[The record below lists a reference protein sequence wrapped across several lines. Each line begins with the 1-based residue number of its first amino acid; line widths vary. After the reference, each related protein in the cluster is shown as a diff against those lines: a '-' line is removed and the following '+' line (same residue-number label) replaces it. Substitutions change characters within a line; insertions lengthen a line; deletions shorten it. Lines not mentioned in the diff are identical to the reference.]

1 MSELGLIAPL
11 GGLVVI
17 VLFYMRRISV
27 GAAATAW
34 GGAWVVLYLAG
45 TLVSLPNAPEPLAAA
60 GHVLGTLFPVLLYAG
75 AVSFRD
81 GGPLPRGPLLVG
93 LGIGALRCALALADR
108 NTLALAISVPLEL
121 PFTIGAAW
129 VIWHAGRG
137 RRSFPEQMLPPTL
150 LLLAVVN
157 AADPIARM
165 VGLQMVPLVLA
176 WTSTCF
182 ATALLQI
189 AAFVERG
196 RDRERQLL
204 LERNLLHRIAR
215 TGTDTQ
221 GRQPVVE
228 AVARAVA
235 DAQWFD
241 VFGIWLVSADGK
253 SFDRAARIRSAEPP
267 HARFD
272 RFPADAPLLIPVLA
286 SEDPVMIAE
295 RRGSQPPRFHRFGLG
310 DVAAV
315 ALRVRGRTLG
325 IVLAGLGRDRS
336 LGEAEQRV
344 LGSITR
350 ELALVLAHVDSVE
363 ERERQA
369 TALAAERRQLRAL
382 VEAVP
387 VGILLADRNERITM
401 LSRVG
406 AEHFGLEDPEAWI
419 GRSVFETV
427 QAYAHRL
434 CEASASELAAG
445 LTKRESESFDGYEL
459 RFAKPVERVLR
470 VSARPVSSEDGV
482 PLGRVLVSLDV
493 TAEREFGE
501 RLQRAQRME
510 TLGTLASG
518 VAHDFNNQLT
528 AILGNARALE
538 SWLSPEPPARAALA
552 DLEAAAEH
560 CTELT
565 RGLLDFARQAPIAPQ
580 SVAMDKV
587 VHDVEALLRA
597 SLAPDVALRID
608 VVPGAFAHADPAQ
621 LRRVLTNL
629 ALNARDAV
637 GARGEIEI
645 AVRLAAS
652 NGKEG
657 STTPFLEILVGDTGS
672 GMDESTLERVFDPFF
687 TTKPHG
693 QGTGL
698 GLAIV
703 ARIVESHGASIE
715 VESQRGRG
723 TRFRIL
729 WPAAI
734 EVPREVEAAAPPVAG
749 GHECVLLAEDEP
761 AVRRL
766 ARAALER
773 HGYRVLEAGDGDEA
787 VALFEQHRSA
797 IDLVVVDFAMPRRN
811 GLDVIATVRADA
823 RSIPAVLMSGQGSL
837 ERDTALPERVIAL
850 EKPFRPD
857 ALASAVR
864 RALDSAEKP
873 DPA

>member
-17 VLFYMRRISV
+17 ALFYMRRISE

-34 GGAWVVLYLAG
+34 GSAWLVLYVAG
-45 TLVSLPNAPEPLAAA
+45 TLVSLPDAPEPLAAV

-75 AVSFRD
+75 SVSFRD
-81 GGPLPRGPLLVG
+81 GGPLPAGPLLAGLAVG
-93 LGIGALRCALALADR
+93 VIRSTLEFSDRNAVALALS
-108 NTLALAISVPLEL
+108 IPLEL

-150 LLLAVVN
+150 VLLAIVN
-157 AADPIARM
+157 AADPIARL

-196 RDRERQLL
+196 RGRERQLL
-204 LERNLLHRIAR
+204 LERNLLYRVAR
-215 TGTDTQ
+215 AGTETQ
-221 GRQPVVE
+221 GRKLALE
-228 AVARAVA
+228 AVALAVA
-235 DAQWFD
+235 EAQWFD
-241 VFGIWLVSADGK
+241 VFGIWLASADGR
-253 SFDRAARIRSAEPP
+253 SFDRAARMRSAEPP

-272 RFPADAPLLIPVLA
+272 RLSADAPLLIPVLA
-286 SEDPVMIAE
+286 SEDPVMIAAQ
-295 RRGSQPPRFHRFGLG
+295 RGSEPARFRRYGLG

-315 ALRVRGRTLG
+315 ALRARGRTLG
-325 IVLAGLGRDRS
+325 IVIAGLARDRS
-336 LGEAEQRV
+336 LGEAERRV

-363 ERERQA
+363 EREQQA

-387 VGILLADRNERITM
+387 VGILLVDRNDRITM
-401 LSRVG
+401 LSRLG
-406 AEHFGLEDPEAWI
+406 ADHFGLDTPEAWS
-419 GRSVFETV
+419 GRPVLETV
-427 QAYAHRL
+427 HAYAHRL
-434 CEASASELAAG
+434 CESSASQLAVSLAKQASAS
-445 LTKRESESFDGYEL
+445 FDGFEL
-459 RFAKPVERVLR
+459 RFAKPVERVLH
-470 VSARPVSSEDGV
+470 VSARPVSSDDGE
-482 PLGRVLVSLDV
+482 PLGRVFVSLDV
-493 TAEREFGE
+493 TAERALGE
-501 RLQRAQRME
+501 RMQRAQRME

-528 AILGNARALE
+528 TILGNARVLE
-538 SWLSPEPPARAALA
+538 SWLSSERPARAALA
-552 DLEAAAEH
+552 DLESAAEH

-565 RGLLDFARQAPIAPQ
+565 RGLLDLARQAPLAPQ
-580 SVAMDKV
+580 SVAVDKLV
-587 VHDVEALLRA
+587 REVASLLRA
-597 SLAPDVALRID
+597 SLAPDVELRID
-608 VVPGAFAHADPAQ
+608 VAPGAFAHADPAQ

-637 GARGEIEI
+637 GTRGEIEI
-645 AVRLAAS
+645 AVRVSTLDPDERGAA
-652 NGKEG
+652 
-657 STTPFLEILVGDTGS
+657 PCLEFVVRDTGV
-672 GMDESTLERVFDPFF
+672 GMDANTLERVFDPFF
-687 TTKPHG
+687 TTKPPG

-703 ARIVESHGASIE
+703 SRIAESHGASIE
-715 VESQRGRG
+715 VESEHGCG

-734 EVPREVEAAAPPVAG
+734 EAPRETEAAALPSTE

-773 HGYRVLEAGDGDEA
+773 HGYRVLEACDGDEA
-787 VALFEQHRSA
+787 VALFERHRDA
-797 IDLVVVDFAMPRRN
+797 IDGVVVDLAMPRRN
-811 GLDVIATVRADA
+811 GLDVIAAVRAGA
-823 RSIPAVLMSGQGSL
+823 QSIPAVLMSGQGGL
-837 ERDTALPERVIAL
+837 ERDVVLPDRVIAL
-850 EKPFRPD
+850 GKPFRPD
-857 ALASAVR
+857 ELASAVR
-864 RALDSAEKP
+864 RALDSAEKA
-873 DPA
+873 D